1 MHFHFLGGGDKWN
14 ANQPNNEMARLEL
27 LFTFFN
33 SFIHFAYL
41 KYNACSV
48 IKSAY
53 IFLKA
58 RVWHVLLS
66 KGCPNL
72 SIQITMKHL

>member
-14 ANQPNNEMARLEL
+14 AHQPNNEMGRLEL

-41 KYNACSV
+41 KYNTCSV
-48 IKSAY
+48 IKGAY
-53 IFLKA
+53 IFFKSKNMTCFA
-58 RVWHVLLS
+58 F
-66 KGCPNL
+66 KGCTNL
-72 SIQITMKHL
+72 NIQMIMKHL